1 MAQMSAAQIRE
12 IASDIQAELKK
23 IAELEQQIKTTRLQ
37 MAANPDL
44 TMIFYES
51 LALKLHNFYTGCER
65 IFQIV
70 ASDLNGG
77 LPTSFDWHRRL
88 LDRMAISHPDRPA
101 LLSNS
106 TAQRLEEYLAF
117 RHVVRNIYGFELK
130 PERLEKLI
138 AAHSEVWQQFDQ
150 DIQIFIGWL
159 NQLSDQLESEP

>member
-1 MAQMSAAQIRE
+1 MVQISAAQIQE
-12 IASDIQAELKK
+12 IVSDIQTELNKV
-23 IAELEQQIKTTRLQ
+23 AVLEQQIKLVKLQ
-37 MAANPDL
+37 MPANPDL
-44 TMIFYES
+44 AIIFYES

-65 IFQIV
+65 IFQII

-88 LDRMAISHPDRPA
+88 LSRMAVSHPDRPA
-101 LLSNS
+101 LLRQN

-138 AAHSEVWQQFDQ
+138 TDYAEVWQQFHE
-150 DIQIFIGWL
+150 DIQTFIEWL
-159 NQLSDQLESEP
+159 NQLAIELELD